1 MKPAP
6 GLAPPLGCPPVAPAM
21 RHPDGVRRTIAR
33 RAAWAA
39 TAVACACALSLVG
52 CGSPGKRAQAGAPA
66 SAAAG
71 NGTGAVAPQL
81 VLPTGLVLL
90 GEVHDNAAQHAL
102 RLRAFEALLAT
113 GARPALLLEQLDQQH
128 QAAIDE
134 LRARSAAPD
143 AAAVVAAAQ
152 GGRGWNWNFYK
163 PFITLALQHRL
174 PIVAVN
180 VGSAQARAVMRDGL
194 AAHGFDPQV
203 PADLQQALA
212 GEIEASHCG
221 MVKADTAA
229 RMALAQVARDQQ
241 MARALEAHAATG
253 AVLLAGNGHVR
264 LSLGAPR
271 WLSPAARERSL
282 AIGVLEEGDT
292 DRDYDQVVFTPVQP
306 RPDPCEAMRKR

>member
-1 MKPAP
+1 M
-6 GLAPPLGCPPVAPAM
+6 
-21 RHPDGVRRTIAR
+21 
-33 RAAWAA
+33 
-39 TAVACACALSLVG
+39 
-52 CGSPGKRAQAGAPA
+52 
-66 SAAAG
+66 
-71 NGTGAVAPQL
+71 
-81 VLPTGLVLL
+81 LPRGLVLL

-113 GARPALLLEQLDQQH
+113 GARPALLLEQLDSQH
-128 QAAIDE
+128 QATLDE
-134 LRARSAAPD
+134 LLRRTPAPD

-152 GGRGWNWNFYK
+152 GGRGWNWDFYK
-163 PFITLALQHRL
+163 PFITLALQHQL
-174 PIVAVN
+174 PIVAAN

-194 AAHGFDPQV
+194 AAHGFDAQV
-203 PADLQQALA
+203 PADLLQALA

-271 WLSPAARERSL
+271 WLSTAARERSR

-292 DRDYDQVVFTPVQP
+292 DRDYDQVVFTPVQQ
-306 RPDPCEAMRKR
+306 RTDPCEAMRKR